1 MNIKYFKKCLKIIVI
16 ITMAIII
23 TGIMSPKTEAVKNS
37 NIGKTLLNYVDVDIK
52 PEKGKE
58 LKILLPNYNNTVIN
72 KVKVSQTGKELK
84 ILQDSASKKHYVLY
98 TGKTGEI
105 TLEFYKKGATIP
117 FVAREMKIN
126 QEQDGLYSAIVAP
139 KITFSTETN
148 KDRTFKITDTNGINE
163 IIICKR
169 NTKGVYDYKDE
180 NIIYKNNVKEDTK
193 INTQYVNTPLEELG
207 NKALIKI
214 NRLDEYGYYEI
225 KVVGNSGLTNIREVK
240 VRGKM
245 KTPQSAAKVEN
256 GFAPNIKIVK
266 NDPEK
271 VTFKISETNKVTSA
285 KIYQI
290 IDGKISSKEIKLDN
304 IKKKGNYITSFT
316 FAKEGMFRL
325 KLLNKSGEKVACL
338 TDFVINKKNNTDT
351 WKVNES
357 PRVVRST
364 KGKDTQKIKISDSN
378 IKTIKIFVK
387 ENGKYDQT
395 KPIYI
400 YEEGKILKTT
410 ANYIDEKNSNYKD
423 KNNIY
428 LAFKRLSEDCR
439 YLIKVTDKDGN
450 NIELTRNKLFLV
462 DKK

>member
-1 MNIKYFKKCLKIIVI
+1 MNIKYFKKYLKIIVI
-16 ITMAIII
+16 ITIFIII
-23 TGIMSPKTEAVKNS
+23 TGMMNSKTEAVKNS

-52 PEKGKE
+52 PKRGKE

-84 ILQDSASKKHYVLY
+84 ILKDSTSKEYYVLY
-98 TGKTGEI
+98 TGKTGKI
-105 TLEFYKKGATIP
+105 TLEFYQKGATKP
-117 FVAREMKIN
+117 FVAREMKIK
-126 QEQDGLYSAIVAP
+126 QEQDGMYSAIVAP
-139 KITFSTETN
+139 KVTFSTETDN
-148 KDRTFKITDTNGINE
+148 DRTFKITDSNGINE
-163 IIICKR
+163 IIIYKK
-169 NTKGVYDYKDE
+169 NTKGVYDYKEE
-180 NIIYKNNVKEDTK
+180 NIIYKNNVKEENKIDTK
-193 INTQYVNTPLEELG
+193 YVNTPLEELG

-225 KVVGNSGLTNIREVK
+225 KVISNSGLTNIREVK
-240 VRGKM
+240 VRGKI

-256 GFAPNIKIVK
+256 GFAPNVKIIK

-271 VTFKISETNKVTSA
+271 VTFKVSETNKVTSA
-285 KIYQI
+285 KMYQI
-290 IDGKISSKEIKLDN
+290 INGKISSKEIKLDN

-338 TDFVINKKNNTDT
+338 TDFVINKKNNTNT

-357 PRVVRST
+357 PRVVRIA
-364 KGKDTQKIKISDSN
+364 KERDIQKIKISDSN

-395 KPIYI
+395 KPIYV
-400 YEEGKILKTT
+400 YEDGKILKTT

-428 LAFKRLSEDCR
+428 LAFKRLSEDNR
-439 YLIKVTDKDGN
+439 YLIKVTDKSGSS
-450 NIELTRNKLFLV
+450 IELTKNKLLLV
-462 DKK
+462 NKK

>member
-1 MNIKYFKKCLKIIVI
+1 
-16 ITMAIII
+16 
-23 TGIMSPKTEAVKNS
+23 
-37 NIGKTLLNYVDVDIK
+37 
-52 PEKGKE
+52 
-58 LKILLPNYNNTVIN
+58 
-72 KVKVSQTGKELK
+72 
-84 ILQDSASKKHYVLY
+84 
-98 TGKTGEI
+98 
-105 TLEFYKKGATIP
+105 
-117 FVAREMKIN
+117 
-126 QEQDGLYSAIVAP
+126 
-139 KITFSTETN
+139 
-148 KDRTFKITDTNGINE
+148 
-163 IIICKR
+163 
-169 NTKGVYDYKDE
+169 
-180 NIIYKNNVKEDTK
+180 
-193 INTQYVNTPLEELG
+193 
-207 NKALIKI
+207 
-214 NRLDEYGYYEI
+214 
-225 KVVGNSGLTNIREVK
+225 
-240 VRGKM
+240 M

-285 KIYQI
+285 KMYQI

-387 ENGKYDQT
+387 KNGKYDQT

-400 YEEGKILKTT
+400 YEDGKLLKTT

-428 LAFKRLSEDCR
+428 LAFKRLSEGCR